1 MNANEYNVKW
11 ICTIQGECL
20 DYYDMTNYN
29 TVEIFGSNKSN
40 LELDLA
46 DTSKKHH
53 TKYIQEY
60 INICCEQYYE

>member
-29 TVEIFGSNKSN
+29 TVDIFGSNKELNTDKSN

-53 TKYIQEY
+53 TKYIQE
-60 INICCEQYYE
+60 

>member
-29 TVEIFGSNKSN
+29 TVEIFGSNKELNTDKSN
-40 LELDLA
+40 LELDYA

-53 TKYIQEY
+53 TKYIQE
-60 INICCEQYYE
+60 